1 MSKAFIPENP
11 HLRQSK
17 LRQIFEQAPAGSL
30 NLGIGQPGEGTPEFI
45 REAAKKVA
53 QSKSLGYTLNAGL
66 LSLRE
71 KLAAEMNGQE
81 IHPDQICITAGV
93 QQALFSLFFTL
104 SHNDTTILLPDP
116 GFLTY
121 PALANINKWS
131 YETYCLSPEDNFR
144 FKADAVIEA
153 ITPETTAIL
162 LAHPSNPTGSGA
174 DKHEYKK
181 LIDYLNQREGE
192 PVWIISDEVYYGM
205 MYEEEDHSLLDFF
218 NDYQNMVVLRGASK
232 SHHMTGWRLAWMYF
246 PLWLKTNL
254 IASHQYVTTCASA
267 VSQHTFELIRGTDEE
282 KAWFA
287 EQKSLY
293 HEKSQLVH
301 RYLSPHRDLFG
312 GEGAFYWLIKLD
324 ARKDTVKGTE
334 DDEKWVWNLLRE
346 HKIISVPGSAFGEQ
360 TKGYVR
366 ISYGPKMEE
375 LKAGLERLA
384 GVLSEAR

>member
-45 REAAKKVA
+45 REAAKNVA
-53 QSKSLGYTLNAGL
+53 DTKSLGYTLNAGL

-71 KLAAEMNGQE
+71 KLAAETNGQH

-104 SHNDTTILLPDP
+104 AHENSTILLPDP

-131 YETYCLSPEDNFR
+131 YDTYKLSAEYNFR

-153 ITPETTAIL
+153 LTPETKAVL
-162 LAHPSNPTGSGA
+162 VAHPSNPTGSGA
-174 DKHEYKK
+174 DVEEYQK
-181 LIDYLNQREGE
+181 LIDYLNQRDGE
-192 PVWIISDEVYYGM
+192 PIWLISDEVYYGM
-205 MYEEEDHSLLDFF
+205 MYEEEDHSLLSFF
-218 NDYQNMVVLRGASK
+218 DVYPNMVVLRGASK

-246 PLWLKTNL
+246 PAWLKTNL

-267 VSQHTFELIRGTDEE
+267 VSQHTFEMIRGSEEE
-282 KAWFA
+282 KNWFS
-287 EQKSLY
+287 EQKALY
-293 HEKSQLVH
+293 HKKSRMVYD
-301 RYLSPHRDLFG
+301 YLSPYRNLFG
-312 GEGAFYWLIKLD
+312 GEGAFYWLVKLEED
-324 ARKDTVKGTE
+324 KDLNARFSS
-334 DDEKWVWNLLRE
+334 DEEWVWHLLKE
-346 HKIISVPGSAFGEQ
+346 HKIITVPGSAFGDQ
-360 TKGYVR
+360 TSGYVR
-366 ISYGPKMEE
+366 ISYGPKLDE
-375 LKAGLERLA
+375 LEAGLKRLA
-384 GVLSEAR
+384 GVLGS